1 MLNFSQLS
9 GTGIYFFYVVRIVWL
24 FYGGKLPGKIFVYVR
39 TFSEYKT
46 EIYVG
51 ESFSLLDTE
60 QRNEITFP
68 SDTKNT
74 ISWKFLSKDECSTG
88 DQTIILGLQIFL
100 DHISSWTIDQQFV
113 MTYTHHPRPA
123 VPSPLPFLSFVL
135 SVFRSYRHSIF
146 QSFCLCI
153 FLSFY
158 LCLCLSLLILVHL
171 RSSKFFWNHL
181 IHMLLIDGAHWLTI
195 SNTLLEFCNMFTSG
209 RNMDW
214 EKKNVSR
221 WIFFEI
227 GTW

>member
-1 MLNFSQLS
+1 MLNISQLS

-74 ISWKFLSKDECSTG
+74 ISWKFLSKDECSLG

-100 DHISSWTIDQQFV
+100 DHISLSSIGQTHLESLPHCQNIDID
-113 MTYTHHPRPA
+113 
-123 VPSPLPFLSFVL
+123 SFIV
-135 SVFRSYRHSIF
+135 SVF
-146 QSFCLCI
+146 
-153 FLSFY
+153 
-158 LCLCLSLLILVHL
+158 
-171 RSSKFFWNHL
+171 FFIWF
-181 IHMLLIDGAHWLTI
+181 D
-195 SNTLLEFCNMFTSG
+195 
-209 RNMDW
+209 
-214 EKKNVSR
+214 K
-221 WIFFEI
+221 
-227 GTW
+227 

>member
-1 MLNFSQLS
+1 M
-9 GTGIYFFYVVRIVWL
+9 VRIVWL

-100 DHISSWTIDQQFV
+100 DHRSLSSIDQKIL
-113 MTYTHHPRPA
+113 MT
-123 VPSPLPFLSFVL
+123 
-135 SVFRSYRHSIF
+135 
-146 QSFCLCI
+146 
-153 FLSFY
+153 
-158 LCLCLSLLILVHL
+158 
-171 RSSKFFWNHL
+171 FFHKSQL
-181 IHMLLIDGAHWLTI
+181 
-195 SNTLLEFCNMFTSG
+195 
-209 RNMDW
+209 
-214 EKKNVSR
+214 
-221 WIFFEI
+221 
-227 GTW
+227 